1 MRDEK
6 DIDDNVNSNSALRD
20 AAEKRLSRFVGID
33 PERKDQTPE
42 EIIHELRVHKIEL
55 ELQND
60 KLKRLQLESEESK
73 KKYEDLYDFAP
84 VGYFTLTSDG
94 VIGTVNPTGAAFLG
108 ISRQEL
114 VNRGFGDFLAPDS
127 VDLWN
132 RHILA
137 VLEAE
142 DKQTCDLLLN
152 REDGSSF
159 YVCVE
164 TIRTDAP
171 VEAQGK
177 NSGPPLI
184 RMAVVDITER
194 RHTEQRILNTL
205 AYAENIVNTVREPLI
220 VLDGEIRV
228 VSANDSFYRMF
239 DVTAEET
246 QGNLLYGLGNRQWD
260 IPRLHELL
268 EEILPEKAEVRDFE
282 VDHVFPEIGHK
293 ILFLNARQVIRGFGE
308 EERKLILL
316 AIEDVTE
323 RKRLELEQLEIQRK
337 LLQAQKLE
345 SLNAMAGGIAHDFN
359 NLLMAILG
367 NLEFALMDR
376 NLEPKT
382 RSAIEKAIQA
392 SDRSAEL
399 SHQMLIYSGSAH
411 YAPKD
416 LDLGKLAHE
425 NEHLFN
431 SVIPQNTTLNFKINQ
446 GLPLI
451 RGDADQIQRVITN
464 LVINSSEAI
473 GENTGDVTITTGVMD
488 CDESYLSR
496 SRLEA
501 KPEPGKF
508 VFLEISDTGCGMDS
522 ETVHKLFDPFFSTKF
537 WGRGLGMAEVMGIV
551 KAHHGAIMVES
562 EIGKGTTIR
571 ILFSAPQKALVQLA
585 QVVESTE
592 PKSPGSDSVSR
603 RKTVL
608 VVDDEELVRN
618 MVLSRL
624 EVLGYDTIPAVD
636 GVEGVRIFRERL
648 NEIDLVL
655 LDFAM
660 PKMNGVEAFEELIRI
675 KPDVK
680 VILSSG
686 YTEDVV
692 IRRFPGPKPAGFL
705 NKPYKIEVMKA
716 ELDRLLGADG

>member
-1 MRDEK
+1 MT
-6 DIDDNVNSNSALRD
+6 DNVNSKSALRD
-20 AAEKRLSRFVGID
+20 AAEDQVGKSQD
-33 PERKDQTPE
+33 ASHELKDLTSE
-42 EIIHELRVHKIEL
+42 KIIHELRAHQIEL
-55 ELQND
+55 EMQNEE
-60 KLKRLQLESEESK
+60 LKRLQLESETSRDKFRGMFESHSAIMLLVEPATGRIVDANIAAERF
-73 KKYEDLYDFAP
+73 YGYTTSQLRSMSIQEINVLSPGEVQALHDLAIKDLCNYAIFPHRLAS
-84 VGYFTLTSDG
+84 GE
-94 VIGTVNPTGAAFLG
+94 IRTVEVHSSPIEHHG
-108 ISRQEL
+108 EL
-114 VNRGFGDFLAPDS
+114 VLFS
-127 VDLWN
+127 II
-132 RHILA
+132 H
-137 VLEAE
+137 
-142 DKQTCDLLLN
+142 
-152 REDGSSF
+152 
-159 YVCVE
+159 
-164 TIRTDAP
+164 
-171 VEAQGK
+171 
-177 NSGPPLI
+177 
-184 RMAVVDITER
+184 DITER
-194 RHTEQRILNTL
+194 KHAEQRILNVL
-205 AYAENIVNTVREPLI
+205 AYAENIINTVREPLI

-239 DVTAEET
+239 GVTSEET
-246 QGNLLYGLGNRQWD
+246 QGNLLYDLGNRQWD
-260 IPRLHELL
+260 IPKLHKLM
-268 EEILPEKAEVRDFE
+268 EEILPEKTEVRDFE

-293 ILFLNARQVIRGFGE
+293 ILFLNAVQVIRGLGE
-308 EERKLILL
+308 EGRKLILL
-316 AIEDVTE
+316 AVEDVTE
-323 RKRLELEQLEIQRK
+323 RKRLDAERLEIQRR

-345 SLNAMAGGIAHDFN
+345 SLGVMAGGVAHDFN

-367 NLEFALMDR
+367 NLEFALTDR

-382 RSAIEKAIQA
+382 RSAIDNAIQA

-431 SVIPQNTTLNFKINQ
+431 SVIPQNTTLNFKINK

-451 RGDADQIQRVITN
+451 RGDEDQIQRIITN
-464 LVINSSEAI
+464 LILNGSEAI
-473 GENTGDVTITTGVMD
+473 GENTGVVNLTTGVMY
-488 CDESYLSR
+488 CDEAYLSR

-705 NKPYKIEVMKA
+705 NKPYKLEAMKA

>member
-1 MRDEK
+1 MT
-6 DIDDNVNSNSALRD
+6 DNVNSKSALRD
-20 AAEKRLSRFVGID
+20 AAEDQVGKSQD
-33 PERKDQTPE
+33 ASHELKDLTSE
-42 EIIHELRVHKIEL
+42 KIIHELRAHQIEL
-55 ELQND
+55 EMQNEE
-60 KLKRLQLESEESK
+60 LKRLQLESETSRDKFRGMFESHSAIMLLVEPATGRIVDANIAAERF
-73 KKYEDLYDFAP
+73 YGYTTSQLRSMSIQEINVLSPGEVQALHDLAIKDLCNYAIFPHRLAS
-84 VGYFTLTSDG
+84 GE
-94 VIGTVNPTGAAFLG
+94 IRTVEVHSSPIEHHG
-108 ISRQEL
+108 EL
-114 VNRGFGDFLAPDS
+114 VLFS
-127 VDLWN
+127 II
-132 RHILA
+132 H
-137 VLEAE
+137 
-142 DKQTCDLLLN
+142 
-152 REDGSSF
+152 
-159 YVCVE
+159 
-164 TIRTDAP
+164 
-171 VEAQGK
+171 
-177 NSGPPLI
+177 
-184 RMAVVDITER
+184 DITER
-194 RHTEQRILNTL
+194 KHAEQRILNVL
-205 AYAENIVNTVREPLI
+205 AYAENIINTVREPLI

-239 DVTAEET
+239 GVTSEET
-246 QGNLLYGLGNRQWD
+246 QGNLLYDLGNRQWD
-260 IPRLHELL
+260 IPKLHKLM
-268 EEILPEKAEVRDFE
+268 EEILPEKTEVRDFE

-293 ILFLNARQVIRGFGE
+293 ILFLNAVQVIRGLGE
-308 EERKLILL
+308 EGRKLILL
-316 AIEDVTE
+316 AVEDVTE
-323 RKRLELEQLEIQRK
+323 RKRLDAERLEIQRR

-345 SLNAMAGGIAHDFN
+345 SLGVMAGGVAHDFN

-367 NLEFALMDR
+367 NLEFALTDR

-382 RSAIEKAIQA
+382 RSAIDNAIQA

-431 SVIPQNTTLNFKINQ
+431 SVIPQNTTLNFKINK

-451 RGDADQIQRVITN
+451 RGDEDQIQRIITN
-464 LVINSSEAI
+464 LILNGSEAI
-473 GENTGDVTITTGVMD
+473 GENTGVVNLTTGVMD
-488 CDESYLSR
+488 CDEAYLSR

-705 NKPYKIEVMKA
+705 NKPYKLEAMKA

>member
-1 MRDEK
+1 MT
-6 DIDDNVNSNSALRD
+6 DNVNSKSALRD
-20 AAEKRLSRFVGID
+20 AAEDQVGKSQD
-33 PERKDQTPE
+33 ASHELKDLTSE
-42 EIIHELRVHKIEL
+42 KIIHELRAHQIEL
-55 ELQND
+55 EMQNEE
-60 KLKRLQLESEESK
+60 LKRLQLESETSRDKFRGMFESHSALMLLVEPATGRIVDANIAAERF
-73 KKYEDLYDFAP
+73 YGYTTSQLRSMSIQEINVLSPGEVQALHDLAIKDLCNYAIFPHRLAS
-84 VGYFTLTSDG
+84 GE
-94 VIGTVNPTGAAFLG
+94 IRTVEVHSSPIEHHG
-108 ISRQEL
+108 EL
-114 VNRGFGDFLAPDS
+114 VLFS
-127 VDLWN
+127 II
-132 RHILA
+132 H
-137 VLEAE
+137 
-142 DKQTCDLLLN
+142 
-152 REDGSSF
+152 
-159 YVCVE
+159 
-164 TIRTDAP
+164 
-171 VEAQGK
+171 
-177 NSGPPLI
+177 
-184 RMAVVDITER
+184 DITER
-194 RHTEQRILNTL
+194 KHAEQRILNVL
-205 AYAENIVNTVREPLI
+205 AYAENIINTVREPLI

-239 DVTAEET
+239 GVTSEET
-246 QGNLLYGLGNRQWD
+246 QGNLLYDLGNRQWD
-260 IPRLHELL
+260 IPKLHKLM
-268 EEILPEKAEVRDFE
+268 EEILPEKTEVRDFE

-293 ILFLNARQVIRGFGE
+293 ILFLNAVQVIRGLGE
-308 EERKLILL
+308 EGRKLILL
-316 AIEDVTE
+316 AVEDVTE
-323 RKRLELEQLEIQRK
+323 RKRLDAERLEIQRR

-345 SLNAMAGGIAHDFN
+345 SLGVMAGGVAHDFN

-367 NLEFALMDR
+367 NLEFALTDR

-382 RSAIEKAIQA
+382 RSAIDNAIQA

-431 SVIPQNTTLNFKINQ
+431 SVIPQNTTLNFKINK

-451 RGDADQIQRVITN
+451 RGDEDQIQRIITN
-464 LVINSSEAI
+464 LILNGSEAI
-473 GENTGDVTITTGVMD
+473 GENTGVVNLTTGVMD
-488 CDESYLSR
+488 CDEAYLSR

-705 NKPYKIEVMKA
+705 NKPYKLEAMKA

>member
-1 MRDEK
+1 MT
-6 DIDDNVNSNSALRD
+6 DNVNSKSALRD
-20 AAEKRLSRFVGID
+20 AAEDQVGKSQD
-33 PERKDQTPE
+33 ASHELKDLTSE
-42 EIIHELRVHKIEL
+42 KIIHELRAHQIEL
-55 ELQND
+55 EMQNEE
-60 KLKRLQLESEESK
+60 LKRLQLESETSRDKFRGMFESHSAIMLLVEPATGRIVDANIAAERF
-73 KKYEDLYDFAP
+73 YGYTTSQLRSMSIQEINVLSPGEVQALHDLAIKDLCNYAIFPHRLAS
-84 VGYFTLTSDG
+84 GE
-94 VIGTVNPTGAAFLG
+94 IRTVEVHSSPIEHHG
-108 ISRQEL
+108 EL
-114 VNRGFGDFLAPDS
+114 VLFS
-127 VDLWN
+127 II
-132 RHILA
+132 H
-137 VLEAE
+137 
-142 DKQTCDLLLN
+142 
-152 REDGSSF
+152 
-159 YVCVE
+159 
-164 TIRTDAP
+164 
-171 VEAQGK
+171 
-177 NSGPPLI
+177 
-184 RMAVVDITER
+184 DITER
-194 RHTEQRILNTL
+194 KHAEQRILNVL
-205 AYAENIVNTVREPLI
+205 AYAENIINTVREPLI

-239 DVTAEET
+239 GVTSEET
-246 QGNLLYGLGNRQWD
+246 QGNLLYDLGNRQWD
-260 IPRLHELL
+260 IPKLHKLM
-268 EEILPEKAEVRDFE
+268 EEILPEKTEVRDFE

-293 ILFLNARQVIRGFGE
+293 ILFLNALEVIRGLGE
-308 EERKLILL
+308 EGRKLILL
-316 AIEDVTE
+316 AVEDVTE
-323 RKRLELEQLEIQRK
+323 RKRLDAERLEIQRR

-345 SLNAMAGGIAHDFN
+345 SLGVMAGGVAHDFN

-367 NLEFALMDR
+367 NLEFALTDR

-382 RSAIEKAIQA
+382 RSAIDNAIQA

-431 SVIPQNTTLNFKINQ
+431 SVIPQNTTLNFKINK

-451 RGDADQIQRVITN
+451 RGDEDQIQRIITN
-464 LVINSSEAI
+464 LILNGSEAI
-473 GENTGDVTITTGVMD
+473 GENTGVVNLTTGVMD
-488 CDESYLSR
+488 CDEAYLSR

-705 NKPYKIEVMKA
+705 NKPYKLEAMKA